1 MHERTDDQ
9 ADIPEEEGSEQGPH
23 DTAAEGESPASSF
36 GPVCITACFGFQP
49 DVRWGLFLALPI
61 WGPWSNLVC
70 VDMYATRQV
79 LFAAPAPSSVNR
91 DILFEISGLPSEAQF
106 DVYVDAEGLVNARS
120 FVELHSG
127 STICLVPTGTHRPWT
142 MQLSAML
149 RTHLPWDA
157 SEPCLSEPSVGRY
170 CLAESCLC

>member
-61 WGPWSNLVC
+61 WGPWSNL
-70 VDMYATRQV
+70 
-79 LFAAPAPSSVNR
+79 
-91 DILFEISGLPSEAQF
+91 GLRRHVRHEASTF
-106 DVYVDAEGLVNARS
+106 RS
-120 FVELHSG
+120 ACSF
-127 STICLVPTGTHRPWT
+127 
-142 MQLSAML
+142 
-149 RTHLPWDA
+149 
-157 SEPCLSEPSVGRY
+157 
-170 CLAESCLC
+170 